1 MKVVL
6 YARVSSEKQDTD
18 LSLTAQLKAMRLF
31 AQSRGYEVLKE
42 YIDEAET
49 GRTTAR
55 PAFREM
61 IAAARRPGKSFEAIL
76 VWKYSRF
83 ARSREDSIIYKTML
97 RKNGVQVISINE
109 PTEKTPMGRF
119 MEGMI
124 EGLDEFYSDNLG
136 EEVTRGMR
144 ESASRGFYLSYRA
157 PYGYSKVKVTDSG
170 KIRTKLE
177 LNPTQAPVVMN
188 IFKSVV
194 SGKGVIEVVREL
206 NAKGVP
212 SAKGKNWTKG
222 TIYFMLTNEIYTGTV
237 VWGRNSKR
245 GLEPVKVPG
254 ACPAIIDK
262 ETFHAAQAMMASR
275 APRVVHPRV
284 VSSRFLLSGLARC
297 GYCGRALT
305 GQEAKSGQF
314 AYYVCGSLTK
324 KGAGS
329 CECKYLS
336 VPKFEK
342 AVIDEIRKS
351 ILTKDNLMEL
361 AKAASEEWNESLA
374 GFRQEIDSFDD
385 GIKDTQFRLS
395 NIYDAIESGK
405 IDLSDLALR
414 IKELRMRQE
423 KLISRKSEI
432 EMQYAE
438 HRYEVLDPA
447 QMATYV
453 EDLKSLLEDGEVC
466 ERKAFIKG
474 FVKEIR
480 VKGDEVTVEYTPPLP
495 DGKRETVLAIEG
507 HGGAKVTIGRTF
519 SLEFALT

>member
-83 ARSREDSIIYKTML
+83 ARSREDSIVYKAML
-97 RKNGVQVISINE
+97 RKNGVQVMSINE
-109 PTEKTPMGRF
+109 PTENTPVGRL

-194 SGKGVIEVVREL
+194 SGKGVVEVSREL
-206 NAKGVP
+206 NARGVP
-212 SAKGKNWTKG
+212 SAKGKCWTKG
-222 TIYFMLTNEIYTGTV
+222 TIYSMLNNELYTGTV

-254 ACPAIIDK
+254 GCPAIVDRD
-262 ETFHAAQAMMASR
+262 TFDTTQHMMASR
-275 APRVVHPRV
+275 APKIVHPRV

-305 GQEAKSGQF
+305 GQDAKSGKF
-314 AYYVCGSLTK
+314 AYYVCGSLAK

-329 CECKYLS
+329 CEFKYLS
-336 VPKFEK
+336 APKFEK
-342 AVIDEIRKS
+342 AVIDEIKKS
-351 ILTKDNLMEL
+351 ILTKDNLLDL
-361 AKAASEEWNESLA
+361 AKAVTEEWNESLA
-374 GFRQEIDSFDD
+374 GFRQEIDSIDD
-385 GIKDTQFRLS
+385 NIKDIQFRLS
-395 NIYDAIESGK
+395 NIYDVIESGK
-405 IDLSDLALR
+405 VDLSDLALR

-423 KLISRKSEI
+423 KLIARKSEI
-432 EMQYAE
+432 EAQYSE
-438 HRYEVLDPA
+438 HRHEIMDPA
-447 QMATYV
+447 QMAVYV
-453 EDLKSLLEDGEVC
+453 EDLKALLDEGEVC

-474 FVKEIR
+474 FVKGIR

-495 DGKRETVLAIEG
+495 DGKRESVLSIEG
-507 HGGAKVTIGRTF
+507 RGGQYRIRTCDT
-519 SLEFALT
+519 LRVKQVL